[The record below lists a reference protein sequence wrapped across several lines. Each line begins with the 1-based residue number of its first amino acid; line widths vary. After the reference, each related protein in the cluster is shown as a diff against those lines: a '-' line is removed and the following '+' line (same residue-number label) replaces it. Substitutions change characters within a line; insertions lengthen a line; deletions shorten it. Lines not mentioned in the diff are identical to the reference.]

1 MTKLRHL
8 VCVLLI
14 TLLAGCANDFAL
26 MRDANR
32 KALNTVELGMSR
44 TQVDNIMGN
53 RSAADS
59 INGRYENPFKRETVK
74 GLDGRTYDVLFYY
87 TQQIGE
93 KPIETGL
100 TPIVFLEGKVVGI
113 GWSYLDG
120 IAGNSTST
128 IRRR

>member
-1 MTKLRHL
+1 MTNLRHL
-8 VCVLLI
+8 SCIFFMIV
-14 TLLAGCANDFAL
+14 LAGCANEFAV

-32 KALNTVELGMSR
+32 RAITTVELGMSKA
-44 TQVDNIMGN
+44 QVDTIMGN

-59 INGRYENPFKRETVK
+59 IYGRYENPFKRETIK